1 MMMYKHH
8 ISLAEN
14 WQSVVVLKQEDFLI
28 VVLSGF
34 RVRNRGRRIAD
45 ILLNCDMCRTINV

>member
-1 MMMYKHH
+1 MMMYT
-8 ISLAEN
+8 ATFP
-14 WQSVVVLKQEDFLI
+14 WQRTGKSVAVLKQEDFLI